1 MEDEREDVIRELA
14 GQFLPVFRGSPDG
27 VYLWLDEAHKACN
40 ERLAGLFGFSVEEW
54 CAAQPFLDNLVA
66 EEDRS
71 FFSWNY
77 HNRVAALA
85 FPVTFGFRGRRKDGS
100 TSLAETDMIP
110 ISCRDTPSP
119 TTSCAV
125 SRGRTMSRGAV
136 LLFVVAALVVA
147 GGEALAVTKAP
158 SRGRRPLR

>member
-1 MEDEREDVIRELA
+1 
-14 GQFLPVFRGSPDG
+14 
-27 VYLWLDEAHKACN
+27 
-40 ERLAGLFGFSVEEW
+40 
-54 CAAQPFLDNLVA
+54 VA

-71 FFSWNY
+71 VFSWNY
-77 HNRVAALA
+77 HHRVAALA
-85 FPVTFGFRGRRKDGS
+85 FPVTFRFRGLRKDGS
-100 TSLAETDMIP
+100 TFPAETDMIP
-110 ISCRDTPSP
+110 ISCRGYPSP

-158 SRGRRPLR
+158 SRCCRPLR